1 MRSPFAP
8 DGGVGGGSLVV
19 EEGGPLTTRA
29 APSRGLVLR
38 IRPRPHV
45 HCGARR
51 LQRRRWEEVVESVLH
66 LRAAPRGGREQQRF

>member
-19 EEGGPLTTRA
+19 EEGGPLTTRV

-45 HCGARR
+45 HSGAQQQSREPPTAAVRTLRARR
-51 LQRRRWEEVVESVLH
+51 RVR
-66 LRAAPRGGREQQRF
+66 